1 MDNKKDKQFYW
12 EVKDF
17 LTKKPNLN
25 VKPKTESVVNT
36 VKSLLET
43 SKPKPAPTV
52 SYNENMTSAV
62 KKAINKSQEIKN
74 NGTPSIVAF
83 TKNIAGNP
91 FRSLTESVKKIYEQ
105 DEEKFNQDTL
115 QTSAR
120 ELADIQT
127 QLRDIDPNNATP
139 EQRKQYVSLRD
150 QEAAAQATRDKQLEL
165 QKQDEEETEEAEAQV
180 AGSTIKTT
188 STGARVG
195 VKPDFVKERE
205 AQAAQATPATA
216 GVDTEGP
223 AVPTADEE
231 REAAARAQKE
241 KEAADAAKATEKKE
255 PTEDEKFSSART
267 DYYKK
272 QNAKKK
278 LEAEQRLAAIKQL
291 DTSKMSQSGRM
302 AVARNEMKFQ
312 QQLRGDMDMSDSDI
326 AKRVSGDLKYRN
338 DTQAKQKEKINLPP
352 ELARP
357 ASGQSYQEWDKKRN
371 EFIAAERSK
380 RGLPQVSASE
390 AASRAA
396 GKTPSTKPGS
406 MSNLGASPEA
416 IAAANQQ
423 QSGKFAGTSGSTPKP
438 TGTST
443 TASTPPTTSTSS
455 TQTGSQVSQKT
466 NNLFGGTQ
474 QKPTGS
480 FEQAASKPASL
491 SGFVPSSENDNLE
504 PGFRELNQMNPQASF
519 SSIKTAQPIKQTKAS
534 SYRI

>member
-1 MDNKKDKQFYW
+1 
-12 EVKDF
+12 
-17 LTKKPNLN
+17 
-25 VKPKTESVVNT
+25 
-36 VKSLLET
+36 
-43 SKPKPAPTV
+43 
-52 SYNENMTSAV
+52 
-62 KKAINKSQEIKN
+62 
-74 NGTPSIVAF
+74 
-83 TKNIAGNP
+83 
-91 FRSLTESVKKIYEQ
+91 
-105 DEEKFNQDTL
+105 
-115 QTSAR
+115 
-120 ELADIQT
+120 
-127 QLRDIDPNNATP
+127 
-139 EQRKQYVSLRD
+139 
-150 QEAAAQATRDKQLEL
+150 
-165 QKQDEEETEEAEAQV
+165 
-180 AGSTIKTT
+180 
-188 STGARVG
+188 
-195 VKPDFVKERE
+195 
-205 AQAAQATPATA
+205 
-216 GVDTEGP
+216 
-223 AVPTADEE
+223 
-231 REAAARAQKE
+231 
-241 KEAADAAKATEKKE
+241 
-255 PTEDEKFSSART
+255 
-267 DYYKK
+267 
-272 QNAKKK
+272 
-278 LEAEQRLAAIKQL
+278 
-291 DTSKMSQSGRM
+291 MSESGRM
-302 AVARNEMKFQ
+302 AVARNKMKFQ